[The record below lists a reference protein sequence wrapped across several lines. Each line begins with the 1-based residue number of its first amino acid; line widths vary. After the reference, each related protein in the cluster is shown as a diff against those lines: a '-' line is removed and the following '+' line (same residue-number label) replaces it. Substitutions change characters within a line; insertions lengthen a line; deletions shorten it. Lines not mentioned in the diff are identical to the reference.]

1 MPKIAKYFL
10 LSFVINFIVL
20 AALSV
25 LFEYFDTGDDPIY
38 STKEAIK
45 NLIMAIIIAGT
56 IVLFN
61 KKRIPGNGGPQA

>member
-1 MPKIAKYFL
+1 M
-10 LSFVINFIVL
+10 L